1 MAGEIIKYDEIQLT
15 ILARSPLV
23 NSLRVIE
30 CEKLRY
36 FVLPQPKG
44 EADKKFINNC
54 KHISELFVPDI
65 VHIHGSEYVEGL
77 LWVLANGN
85 SHTVVSLQRILTS
98 YADYY
103 YLIMIADEGCL

>member
-15 ILARSPLV
+15 ILASFPLV

-44 EADKKFINNC
+44 EADKKFITLIPQHYNLTLF
-54 KHISELFVPDI
+54 IS
-65 VHIHGSEYVEGL
+65 S
-77 LWVLANGN
+77 
-85 SHTVVSLQRILTS
+85 
-98 YADYY
+98 
-103 YLIMIADEGCL
+103 

>member
-15 ILARSPLV
+15 ILASFPLV

-44 EADKKFINNC
+44 EADKK
-54 KHISELFVPDI
+54 
-65 VHIHGSEYVEGL
+65 GSGAKVRG
-77 LWVLANGN
+77 
-85 SHTVVSLQRILTS
+85 
-98 YADYY
+98 
-103 YLIMIADEGCL
+103 